1 MDRRE
6 ELKFSEHVVKT
17 RKTILPKRAAYRGS
31 ECRKR
36 VVRIHFDDVDATDSS
51 SSDGECG
58 ARRLVRRQVH
68 EIGIEVVPVPRRRA
82 AVTRK
87 ETAARGGESGRR
99 KFRGVR
105 RRPWGRWAAEIRDP
119 RQRKR
124 VWLGT
129 FDTAEEAATVY
140 DMAAVRLKGSKAV
153 TNFPAARP
161 AAQTTEEEEAK
172 CEVRGGGGGG
182 GVTRARSSP
191 TSVLHYG
198 DEWAPFD
205 YTGNEEV
212 DPFGFGADA
221 SPLFFTEYCRPT
233 RRLLQAEFGDFD
245 AEDFS

>member
-17 RKTILPKRAAYRGS
+17 RKTIPAKRAASRGS
-31 ECRKR
+31 ACRKR
-36 VVRIHFDDVDATDSS
+36 VVRIHFEDVDATDSS

-68 EIGIEVVPVPRRRA
+68 EIGIEVVPVPRRGA
-82 AVTRK
+82 AVKRK
-87 ETAARGGESGRR
+87 ETAAGGGESGRR

-161 AAQTTEEEEAK
+161 AAGTTEEEAVK
-172 CEVRGGGGGG
+172 CEVRGGG
-182 GVTRARSSP
+182 VTGSLSSP

-198 DEWAPFD
+198 DEWAPVDF
-205 YTGNEEV
+205 TGNAEV
-212 DPFGFGADA
+212 DPFGLGADA
-221 SPLFFTEYCRPT
+221 SPLFFTEYYRPT
-233 RRLLQAEFGDFD
+233 RRLWQAEFGDFD

>member
-1 MDRRE
+1 M
-6 ELKFSEHVVKT
+6 
-17 RKTILPKRAAYRGS
+17 
-31 ECRKR
+31 
-36 VVRIHFDDVDATDSS
+36 
-51 SSDGECG
+51 
-58 ARRLVRRQVH
+58 
-68 EIGIEVVPVPRRRA
+68 
-82 AVTRK
+82 
-87 ETAARGGESGRR
+87 
-99 KFRGVR
+99 
-105 RRPWGRWAAEIRDP
+105 
-119 RQRKR
+119 
-124 VWLGT
+124 
-129 FDTAEEAATVY
+129 Y

-161 AAQTTEEEEAK
+161 AAQTTAEEEAK

-182 GVTRARSSP
+182 GVTGARSSP

-221 SPLFFTEYCRPT
+221 SPLFFTEYYRPT